1 MESALRIRTQV
12 LAGHR
17 IEIVTPEL
25 PEGAPV
31 EVVVFFKTDRSPHTT
46 LHRILT
52 SQPPRETPLAVASWD
67 EYDRL
72 LQQERDAW
80 RD

>member
-1 MESALRIRTQV
+1 MENALRIRTQV
-12 LAGHR
+12 LTAHR

-31 EVVVFFKTDRSPHTT
+31 EVVVFFNTGSSPRAT
-46 LHRILT
+46 LHSILT

-80 RD
+80 QD